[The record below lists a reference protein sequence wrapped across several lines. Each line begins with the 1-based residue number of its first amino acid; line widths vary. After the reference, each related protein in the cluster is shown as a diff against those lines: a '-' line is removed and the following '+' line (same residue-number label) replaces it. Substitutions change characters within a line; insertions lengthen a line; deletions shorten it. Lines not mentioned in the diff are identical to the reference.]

1 MVVTLLFGNYLLKN
15 VVPNLSATL
24 LSASFSLSTCVLLS
38 FAQLVSESQNLQ
50 CARHWKQ
57 SHITG
62 FVPLWVTNGTCVSS
76 AQSVPDMASSLIPP
90 HNPRRGCSHP
100 PYTDGEN
107 EAGSKCTRSR
117 GWYMVQQDCKP
128 RELTLAPHPSN
139 ISPGGFQGK

>member
-38 FAQLVSESQNLQ
+38 FAQLVSESQTFAMCLALETKLRHGICAFMGYRRHMCIQ
-50 CARHWKQ
+50 CPVYARHGILTYFSSQ
-57 SHITG
+57 PPEGLLSS
-62 FVPLWVTNGTCVSS
+62 PLY
-76 AQSVPDMASSLIPP
+76 
-90 HNPRRGCSHP
+90 R
-100 PYTDGEN
+100 EN

-117 GWYMVQQDCKP
+117 GWYMIRQDCKP